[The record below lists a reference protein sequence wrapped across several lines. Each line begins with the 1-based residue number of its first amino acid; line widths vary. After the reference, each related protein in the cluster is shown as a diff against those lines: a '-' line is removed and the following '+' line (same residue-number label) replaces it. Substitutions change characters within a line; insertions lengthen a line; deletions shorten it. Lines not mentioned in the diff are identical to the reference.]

1 MRSASVKLL
10 PSLETLSA
18 AGGISRFTLDQAD
31 LGQVLTARTG
41 QTTVAGG
48 AGDDVLRAHETGS
61 TLRGGDGADVFL
73 PEVVSGWV
81 QIEDFT
87 PGEDPIDFSDLPG
100 RGFGFDDLE
109 ISRRPAGT
117 WIDTG
122 AGHLLLEDLRP
133 GQIDA
138 DDFLF

>member
-1 MRSASVKLL
+1 M
-10 PSLETLSA
+10 E
-18 AGGISRFTLDQAD
+18 
-31 LGQVLTARTG
+31 
-41 QTTVAGG
+41 GG
-48 AGDDVLRAHETGS
+48 A
-61 TLRGGDGADVFL
+61 GADVF
-73 PEVVSGWV
+73 VFARSHGGDR
-81 QIEDFT
+81 IRDFT
-87 PGEDPIDFSDLPG
+87 PGEDLIDLSDLPG